1 MCSAAEKDDQEKP
14 FAKGEPESPVT
25 GGDPAGREGNRG
37 SGSPKVVPTGARN
50 SSSLI
55 KVAIVTALI
64 GAAGTVVAA
73 IVVWFL
79 PVIFPNLADR
89 PGKTPDVVL
98 PTVVA
103 SVDIPNPF
111 KHVQSPKTW
120 FERAQT
126 YRRTD
131 SDTPQHTK
139 RPEWDPI
146 VLRRRYFSADSE
158 QDGPFGRGW
167 HYSFES
173 RIAVNRSTVGKIVYW
188 DESGEFIEFKPM
200 QPEKKYV
207 ELLKPYVPTVSSKTA
222 LNKVLKA
229 EERKSDFL
237 LSELSKEE
245 KFRYIGIGL
254 EVAELRFI
262 GEHVQIRVPGPIY
275 YFFHRDGRLHFIRK
289 PSQPTIEI
297 RYDPQNPKRV
307 ARVSVLTDKPHF
319 IDFEYNSHEQVQ
331 MARYEDNTRYEYA
344 YDDGRLVNVSV
355 DGKTLISYGY
365 DDGGRINRVEEAEA
379 SKPLIIRYSEK
390 KRTELIRGSERIQ
403 WEFEDHPIRWSRVVT
418 KRWRGDAEPHR
429 VEFTFDKVD
438 NSLTMKDANWE
449 EPKVYYLSACGCK
462 PLEVAQSGKKT
473 LYTYNNL
480 GLIKRI
486 KSPDETIDVEHHPKF
501 FKVTSVTKRGLN
513 GVIREWYK
521 SLFNARGERIEV
533 TNHEGKLVT
542 VEYDD
547 QGHIAMVKGNWD
559 DKEYYFSYN
568 KGEPRGIH
576 IQVPGLGVVMIE
588 RDYSGK
594 VTRVDA
600 EPDAEHGQQWISPT
614 EILNPL
620 QDVMKLVKALYD
632 LIDTDFT
639 KINAEL

>member
-1 MCSAAEKDDQEKP
+1 
-14 FAKGEPESPVT
+14 
-25 GGDPAGREGNRG
+25 
-37 SGSPKVVPTGARN
+37 
-50 SSSLI
+50 
-55 KVAIVTALI
+55 
-64 GAAGTVVAA
+64 
-73 IVVWFL
+73 
-79 PVIFPNLADR
+79 
-89 PGKTPDVVL
+89 
-98 PTVVA
+98 
-103 SVDIPNPF
+103 
-111 KHVQSPKTW
+111 
-120 FERAQT
+120 
-126 YRRTD
+126 
-131 SDTPQHTK
+131 
-139 RPEWDPI
+139 
-146 VLRRRYFSADSE
+146 
-158 QDGPFGRGW
+158 
-167 HYSFES
+167 
-173 RIAVNRSTVGKIVYW
+173 
-188 DESGEFIEFKPM
+188 
-200 QPEKKYV
+200 
-207 ELLKPYVPTVSSKTA
+207 
-222 LNKVLKA
+222 
-229 EERKSDFL
+229 
-237 LSELSKEE
+237 
-245 KFRYIGIGL
+245 
-254 EVAELRFI
+254 
-262 GEHVQIRVPGPIY
+262 
-275 YFFHRDGRLHFIRK
+275 
-289 PSQPTIEI
+289 
-297 RYDPQNPKRV
+297 
-307 ARVSVLTDKPHF
+307 
-319 IDFEYNSHEQVQ
+319 
-331 MARYEDNTRYEYA
+331 
-344 YDDGRLVNVSV
+344 
-355 DGKTLISYGY
+355 
-365 DDGGRINRVEEAEA
+365 
-379 SKPLIIRYSEK
+379 
-390 KRTELIRGSERIQ
+390 
-403 WEFEDHPIRWSRVVT
+403 
-418 KRWRGDAEPHR
+418 
-429 VEFTFDKVD
+429 
-438 NSLTMKDANWE
+438 MKDANWE

-501 FKVTSVTKRGLN
+501 FKVTSVTKRGPN